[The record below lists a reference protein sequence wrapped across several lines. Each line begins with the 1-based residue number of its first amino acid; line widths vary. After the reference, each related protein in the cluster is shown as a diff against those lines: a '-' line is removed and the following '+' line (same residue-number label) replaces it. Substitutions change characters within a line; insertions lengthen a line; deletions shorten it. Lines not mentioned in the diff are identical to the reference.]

1 MEYNPNS
8 HGFRVAVLKEALQ
21 NMKECE
27 SSAELEAD
35 LIQKKYGF
43 TARTAA
49 TYKSALIAMSS

>member
-1 MEYNPNS
+1 MKYNPNS
-8 HGFRVAVLKEALQ
+8 HGFRVAILNEALR
-21 NMKECE
+21 NMKECK

-43 TARTAA
+43 TARTAE